1 MVYSSFRKGNTWN
14 LTIQSRTEAIII
26 SSISKLQTRLDE
38 HIDGSSSLLDDIVS
52 GRNSVI
58 LTTQDQFRHAPTHL
72 ESSYTSNGRSFF
84 RALGIHGCFVSYSC
98 QNGRRY
104 HLILRFPL
112 LRNTAI
118 VLELGLKTFPY
129 TGSGIEIF
137 RQHLSLRNVVAET
150 SPIMMASRQGD
161 LQTVKA
167 LLENRRA
174 SPFDITEDGE
184 TPLEVCARDFP
195 PYTLR

>member
-1 MVYSSFRKGNTWN
+1 
-14 LTIQSRTEAIII
+14 
-26 SSISKLQTRLDE
+26 
-38 HIDGSSSLLDDIVS
+38 
-52 GRNSVI
+52 
-58 LTTQDQFRHAPTHL
+58 
-72 ESSYTSNGRSFF
+72 
-84 RALGIHGCFVSYSC
+84 
-98 QNGRRY
+98 
-104 HLILRFPL
+104 LILRFPL

-137 RQHLSLRNVVAET
+137 RQHLYLRNVVAET

-184 TPLEVCARDFP
+184 TPLKVCARDFP